1 MNRACFCQNTTE
13 LASSTQLNLHEQIQH
28 SGCIPPMKNNFV
40 RMKTHY
46 FLAFILALG
55 LTTDLLFGQDYIDN
69 FILKD
74 SEVVW
79 QKVYPTTLTFNRIV
93 KSLKEAGILQSLE
106 VYDNKIIGEVKQ
118 FQCLYEELGNSNL
131 FASYYTTNN
140 LIAFFVFEYQ
150 DGKYRVT
157 IKKMKMIKKTDE
169 NENPNYLKSIEDE
182 VLKNKRTQFRD
193 VFYND
198 FAVVLNYTLTKM
210 FEFKE
215 IKEDKW

>member
-1 MNRACFCQNTTE
+1 MNRACFSQNTNE

-28 SGCIPPMKNNFV
+28 PGCIRPSKNNFV
-40 RMKTHY
+40 RMKIHY
-46 FLAFILALG
+46 FLAFILTLG

-79 QKVYPTTLTFNRIV
+79 QKVYSTTLPFNKIV
-93 KSLKEAGILQSLE
+93 KSFKEAGILQPVE

-118 FQCLYEELGNSNL
+118 FQCLYEELDNINL
-131 FASYYTTNN
+131 FASSYTTNN

-169 NENPNYLKSIEDE
+169 NENPNYLKPIEDE
-182 VLKNKRTQFRD
+182 ILKNKRTQFRD
-193 VFYND
+193 VFYKN
-198 FAVVLNYTLTKM
+198 FAEVLNYTLTKM
-210 FEFKE
+210 FEVKE
-215 IKEDKW
+215 IKEEKW